1 MWDKFTLK
9 LKMITRSDIE
19 SYNTTSGESPNL
31 TLFCD
36 MHKFLRCQLYEWKI
50 FGLEGIYIKQ
60 MIFNLLSCL
69 TQTYPTI
76 NTYEIWFCG
85 CVIAKKRLV
94 TFVICNCTKLPR
106 MSDISMQYGTFL
118 ITVWDTSLYRMG
130 IYICIMWLSLQYG
143 TYISM
148 GHVSLYS
155 MERHIYLFSM
165 GYIYSV
171 WDIYLYS
178 MGHLSIV
185 WGIYVSSM
193 GHLPTNWHSM
203 WHLSLH

>member
-1 MWDKFTLK
+1 MWDKCTLK

-36 MHKFLRCQLYEWKI
+36 MHKFLRCQLYEWKF

-85 CVIAKKRLV
+85 CVIAKKRFV

-106 MSDISMQYGTFL
+106 MSDIYKNIYNIYNRWHSILL
-118 ITVWDTSLYRMG
+118 ITYTCGQFKVYVPVTT
-130 IYICIMWLSLQYG
+130 LQMCCNL
-143 TYISM
+143 I
-148 GHVSLYS
+148 
-155 MERHIYLFSM
+155 
-165 GYIYSV
+165 
-171 WDIYLYS
+171 
-178 MGHLSIV
+178 
-185 WGIYVSSM
+185 
-193 GHLPTNWHSM
+193 N
-203 WHLSLH
+203 